1 MKKYKYNINNL
12 DCANCALQV
21 EKELNKHFV
30 NAKVNFNTSKI
41 TFESDKECTLKEINK
56 IVTSVEPDASVSLE
70 KNENKKEYHLSI
82 LVIAVIICLIG
93 YFLKIDYKYKLIFYI
108 VSYIL
113 LLYRTFIK
121 AIKIIVK
128 NKRIDENALIT
139 ISCIDK

>member
-70 KNENKKEYHLSI
+70 KNENKKRISFIYT
-82 LVIAVIICLIG
+82 C
-93 YFLKIDYKYKLIFYI
+93 YC
-108 VSYIL
+108 SYNMFNRL
-113 LLYRTFIK
+113 FF
-121 AIKIIVK
+121 
-128 NKRIDENALIT
+128 EN
-139 ISCIDK
+139 